1 MFILI
6 DDFLDDRL
14 NKQIL
19 DEYSIVSPI
28 GFKYLDEFLEAEKC
42 IFEYA
47 AKFFDLSDAIGS
59 EVWSNL
65 NNTSPDWH
73 LDKDEYL
80 FDRTGEFRFPYC
92 SLIYYPLVDE
102 TLEGGRLFI
111 DNGLI
116 IKPRSKRLIMMRPD
130 IYHIVE
136 PFSNGNRIS
145 IVSCPYNYNTMI
157 QEK

>member
-1 MFILI
+1 MFIVV
-6 DDFLDDRL
+6 DDFLDNRL

-19 DEYSIVSPI
+19 DEYSTVSDI
-28 GFKYLDEFLEAEKC
+28 EFKYLDQFSEAEKYV
-42 IFEYA
+42 FDYA
-47 AKFFDLSDAIGS
+47 SKFFDLSNAIGS
-59 EVWSNL
+59 EVWCNL
-65 NNTSPDWH
+65 NKASPHLH
-73 LDKDEYL
+73 LDKDEFL
-80 FDRTGEFRFPYC
+80 FNRTGELRFPCC

-102 TLEGGRLFI
+102 TLEGGRLLI

-116 IKPRSKRLIMMRPD
+116 IQPRSNRLIMMRPD

-145 IVSCPYNYNTMI
+145 IVSWPYNYNTMI